1 MFKTKSTA
9 DVISALNSDAV
20 KGLTSKEAALRLAKN
35 GPNALKEGRSKTYP
49 EMFLS
54 QLNEPLIYVLIA
66 AAIISAILGELSD
79 TGIIV
84 AVILINAFVGV
95 IQEGKAIKALEALKR
110 LTDSG
115 HTALVRRDGTIM
127 EAKALELV
135 PGDIVI
141 LEAGRQVP
149 ADIRLISTFGSLK
162 TDEASLTGESVPVEK
177 NADYIAGPK
186 STIGDTLNM
195 AYMST
200 NVVYGHGEGIVTA
213 TGMDTEIG
221 KIADSINNTSNEATP
236 LQKRL
241 GELGRLLSILAI
253 ILCILLFIIAIL
265 QKRNIF
271 EMFLTAI
278 SLAVAAVP
286 EGLPA
291 VVTIVLA
298 LSVSRMVKV
307 NTIVRRLPS
316 VETLGCVNIV
326 CSDKT
331 GTLTLNKMSVT
342 KCFANNKEFPVHK
355 LSDPCFNTFITGFL
369 LCNDATFTADNE
381 SQNEAL
387 GDPTET
393 ALLEMAKYRHLNHA
407 EVIRTYP
414 RTGEIPFDS
423 ERKLMTTFHKGPN
436 GTIQF
441 TKGSVE
447 NILNCCTMQDIS
459 GKITLLT
466 PEDKKRI
473 NDKAS
478 KMSSEALRTL
488 GLAYK
493 KDLAVP
499 SEKELIFLGFAG
511 MTDPVREEAK
521 AAINTFKAAGVKT
534 VMITGDH
541 KNTAL
546 AIAKELGIAENL
558 SACLSGEM
566 LSDMSDTELNNRIE
580 DISVFARVS
589 PEHKTRIV
597 RAYKARGNIVA
608 MTGDGTNDAPSLRA
622 ADIGIA
628 MGRYGTDVAK
638 DAADIIL
645 ADDNFAT
652 IEKAIEEGRGI
663 YANIKKSVLFL
674 LSSNFGEI
682 ITMFLSVLMWLP
694 APLKPSHILW
704 VNLITDTLPALALGT
719 DKNDAGQLMSEP
731 PRPAKESLFAHGGLC
746 LTLFYGILIAG
757 ISLAAFITLPCC
769 IIHNTPTLSLN
780 ADTLQMLLAHPVLL
794 TRCQTYAFSVLGIS
808 QLFHSIGMRNTKS
821 SVIENLKNHN
831 PMIWIS
837 LITGLS
843 MQLIITEIPY
853 LTQLFGTA
861 LLSFNEWMYLLFLSL
876 APLAVHE
883 LLVIA
888 RHIFAAKK

>member
-1 MFKTKSTA
+1 MFEAKSTA

-20 KGLTSKEAALRLAKN
+20 KGLTAKEASSRLVKN
-35 GPNALKEGRSKTYP
+35 GPNALREGKQKTYP
-49 EMFLS
+49 IMFLE
-54 QLNEPLIYVLIA
+54 QLNEPLIYVLIV

-84 AVILINAFVGV
+84 AVILINAIVGV
-95 IQEGKAIKALEALKR
+95 IQEGKAIKALEALKK
-110 LTDSG
+110 LTSPS
-115 HTALVRRDGTIM
+115 ALVKRDGIITET
-127 EAKALELV
+127 EASELV
-135 PGDIVI
+135 TGDIVI

-149 ADIRLISTFGSLK
+149 ADIRLISAHSLK
-162 TDEASLTGESVPVEK
+162 TDEASLTGESVPIEK
-177 NADYIAGPK
+177 NADYVAKPK
-186 STIGDTLNM
+186 STIGDMLNM
-195 AYMST
+195 AFMST

-213 TGMDTEIG
+213 TGMNTEIG

-236 LQKRL
+236 LQRRL
-241 GELGRLLSILAI
+241 GDLGKLLSILAV
-253 ILCILLFIIAIL
+253 ILCVLLFFIAVL
-265 QKRNIF
+265 QKRDVF
-271 EMFLTAI
+271 EMLLTAI

-331 GTLTLNKMSVT
+331 GTLTINKMSVV
-342 KCFANNKEFPVHK
+342 KCFADNAAFPVHK
-355 LSDPCFNTFITGFL
+355 LSDQRFNTFITGFL
-369 LCNDATFTADNE
+369 LCNDATDAT
-381 SQNEAL
+381 SGNEAL

-393 ALLEMAKYRHLNHA
+393 ALLDMAKHQNLNRSK
-407 EVIRTYP
+407 IMLTYP
-414 RTGEIPFDS
+414 RTDEIPFDS
-423 ERKLMTTFHKGPN
+423 DRKLMTTLHGSPD

-447 NILNCCTMQDIS
+447 NILNCCTLQNVAGNIVP
-459 GKITLLT
+459 LT
-466 PEDKKRI
+466 SADKLRI
-473 NDKAS
+473 NEAAS
-478 KMSSEALRTL
+478 QMSAEALRTL

-493 KDLAVP
+493 KDISSP
-499 SEKELIFLGFAG
+499 SEKELIFLGFVG
-511 MTDPVREEAK
+511 MIDPVREEAK
-521 AAINTFKAAGVKT
+521 TAIDTFKSAGVKT

-546 AIAKELGIAENL
+546 AIAKELGIADSTN
-558 SACLSGEM
+558 ACLSGEE
-566 LSDMSDTELNNRIE
+566 LSDMSDKELSNRIA

-597 RAYKARGNIVA
+597 RAFKARGNVVA
-608 MTGDGTNDAPSLRA
+608 MTGDGTNDAPSLKA

-628 MGRYGTDVAK
+628 MGKYGTDVAK

-694 APLKPSHILW
+694 TPLKPSHILW

-719 DKNDAGQLMSEP
+719 DKNDAEQMMSEP

-746 LTLFYGILIAG
+746 LTLFYGALIAG
-757 ISLAAFITLPCC
+757 ISLAAFLTIPIC
-769 IIHNTPTLSLN
+769 IINSTPELN
-780 ADTLQMLLAHPVLL
+780 FNLDTLKVLLSHPVLL

-808 QLFHSIGMRNTKS
+808 QLFHAIGMRNTKS
-821 SVIENLKNHN
+821 SVIGNLRNHN

-837 LITGLS
+837 LAIGFML
-843 MQLIITEIPY
+843 QLIITEVPY
-853 LTQLFGTA
+853 LTGIFGTA
-861 LLSFNEWMYLLFLSL
+861 ILSFNEWMYLIFLSL
-876 APLAVHE
+876 APLVAHE
-883 LLVIA
+883 IIVIA
-888 RHIFAAKK
+888 KHMYAKKK